1 MEQSMQKKRMGLLA
15 SGPKILLACGILAL
29 TFWMGMGFQSRID
42 REEQKRDF
50 YSACYATASPIHQLD
65 VWLDFPYFQSLESP
79 MEDPGIEHKMAQMR
93 QSAARIRETMFISG
107 SRSWIDSEVTVAYL
121 EALTDTLLGD
131 GGLEFQP
138 ESRLFAV
145 SEPLM
150 NAVEASASFD
160 ELLTALETEL
170 NTPAGQEALEFL
182 ELSEYPLTP
191 APGEV

>member
-1 MEQSMQKKRMGLLA
+1 MGTIRRKLHAVWKRW
-15 SGPKILLACGILAL
+15 PQIVLACGILAL

-79 MEDPGIEHKMAQMR
+79 MEYPGIEYEMAQMR
-93 QSAARIRETMFISG
+93 QAAARIRETMFISG

>member
-1 MEQSMQKKRMGLLA
+1 MGTIRRKLHAVCKRW
-15 SGPKILLACGILAL
+15 PQIVLACGILAL

-79 MEDPGIEHKMAQMR
+79 MEDPGIEYEMAQMR
-93 QSAARIRETMFISG
+93 QAAARIRETMFISG

-170 NTPAGQEALEFL
+170 NTPAGQEALALL
-182 ELSEYPLTP
+182 EISVNEPIITQ
-191 APGEV
+191 GGT

>member
-1 MEQSMQKKRMGLLA
+1 MGTIRRKLHAVWKRW
-15 SGPKILLACGILAL
+15 PQIVLACGILAL

-79 MEDPGIEHKMAQMR
+79 MEDPGIEYEMAQMR
-93 QSAARIRETMFISG
+93 QAAARIRETMFISG

-150 NAVEASASFD
+150 NAVEASGSSE
-160 ELLTALETEL
+160 ELLPALETEL
-170 NTPAGQEALEFL
+170 NTPAGQEALALMEISVN
-182 ELSEYPLTP
+182 EPIITQ
-191 APGEV
+191 GGT

>member
-1 MEQSMQKKRMGLLA
+1 MGTIRRKLHAVWKRW
-15 SGPKILLACGILAL
+15 PQIVLACGILAL

-79 MEDPGIEHKMAQMR
+79 MEDPGIEHKMAQMQ

-107 SRSWIDSEVTVAYL
+107 SKSWIDSEVTVAYL

-170 NTPAGQEALEFL
+170 NTRAGQEALEFL

-191 APGEV
+191 APVEV

>member
-1 MEQSMQKKRMGLLA
+1 MGTIRRKLHAVWKRW
-15 SGPKILLACGILAL
+15 PQIVLACGILAL

-79 MEDPGIEHKMAQMR
+79 MEDPGIEYEMAQMR
-93 QSAARIRETMFISG
+93 QAAARIRETMFISG

-170 NTPAGQEALEFL
+170 NTPAGQEALALL
-182 ELSEYPLTP
+182 EISAGAFGNLCE
-191 APGEV
+191 

>member
-1 MEQSMQKKRMGLLA
+1 MGTIRRKLHAVWKRW
-15 SGPKILLACGILAL
+15 PQIVLACGILAL

-79 MEDPGIEHKMAQMR
+79 MEDPGIEYEMAQMR
-93 QSAARIRETMFISG
+93 QAAARIRETMFISG

>member
-107 SRSWIDSEVTVAYL
+107 SKSWIDFEVTVAYL

-131 GGLEFQP
+131 SGLEFQP

-170 NTPAGQEALEFL
+170 NTPAGQEALALL
-182 ELSEYPLTP
+182 EISVNEPIITQ
-191 APGEV
+191 GGT

>member
-1 MEQSMQKKRMGLLA
+1 MGTIRRKLHAVWKRW
-15 SGPKILLACGILAL
+15 PQIVLACGILAL

-79 MEDPGIEHKMAQMR
+79 MEDPGIEYEMAQMR
-93 QSAARIRETMFISG
+93 QAAARIRETMFISG

-160 ELLTALETEL
+160 ELLPALEAEL
-170 NTPAGQEALEFL
+170 NTPAGQEALALL
-182 ELSEYPLTP
+182 EISVNEPIITQ
-191 APGEV
+191 GGT

>member
-1 MEQSMQKKRMGLLA
+1 MGTIRRKLHAVWKRW
-15 SGPKILLACGILAL
+15 PQIVLACGILAL

-79 MEDPGIEHKMAQMR
+79 MEDPGIEYEMAQMR
-93 QSAARIRETMFISG
+93 QAAARIRETMFISG

-170 NTPAGQEALEFL
+170 NTPAGQEALALMEISVN
-182 ELSEYPLTP
+182 EPIITQ
-191 APGEV
+191 GGT

>member
-1 MEQSMQKKRMGLLA
+1 MGTIRRKLHAVWKRW
-15 SGPKILLACGILAL
+15 PQIVLACGILAL

-107 SRSWIDSEVTVAYL
+107 SRSWIDTEVTVAYL